1 MKFKKITFGDID
13 VYGLVDT
20 GCVMCIIR
28 CDVYEKL
35 RHRVNFIED
44 KVCLRA
50 QGYNIFV
57 ARGEDIRY
65 PAILGNNLLRFVDLM
80 VSEKEVRFIP
90 KIYQVREVISNEYRE
105 EAANIGK
112 QKRDGFI
119 TEFASLCMH
128 FEEVSMKILVK
139 DDIPVAQR
147 PRRVSHQDQQII
159 DEQISEWL
167 DKGIIKQSMSE
178 YSSPVVLV
186 PKKDGSKRLCCDY
199 RKLNGKIIRD
209 NFPMAL
215 IDDVVEKL
223 QGANVFTT
231 LDLKDGFFHVPVDSE
246 STKYTAFVTH
256 GGQYEF
262 CYVPFGISNS
272 PAVFCRFINVI
283 FRDLIR
289 KGMAVVYM
297 DDVIIPSRD
306 EEEGIERLK
315 MVLSVAEENGLR
327 VRWKKCQFLQRK
339 VNFLG
344 YIIEKGTI
352 RPSKDKTIAIENFPL
367 PHDKKSLQRFLGLT
381 SYFRRFVEGY
391 ATIAKPLSDLLRKEN
406 KFELKEEALSA
417 FQQLKLVLMKD
428 PVLKLFN
435 VNAITEVHTD
445 ASKFGYGAV
454 LMQKDSKIKLYIQ
467 YNT

>member
-1 MKFKKITFGDID
+1 MVPKRERNDINIIAYNKEPFEPGMKFKKITFGDID

-44 KVCLRA
+44 KVCLRGVGA
-50 QGYNIFV
+50 GIFYTQGYFETNILVDDIQLKDITFFV

-80 VSEKEVRFIP
+80 VSEREVRFIP
-90 KIYQVREVISNEYRE
+90 KIYQVKEVISNEYRE

-112 QKRDGFI
+112 QKEDGFI

-128 FEEVSMKILVK
+128 FEEGETSVINLDHLKKNERNRLLTIIQNYQPKEVKNAPVSMKILVK

-223 QGANVFTT
+223 QG
-231 LDLKDGFFHVPVDSE
+231 
-246 STKYTAFVTH
+246 
-256 GGQYEF
+256 
-262 CYVPFGISNS
+262 
-272 PAVFCRFINVI
+272 
-283 FRDLIR
+283 
-289 KGMAVVYM
+289 
-297 DDVIIPSRD
+297 
-306 EEEGIERLK
+306 
-315 MVLSVAEENGLR
+315 
-327 VRWKKCQFLQRK
+327 
-339 VNFLG
+339 
-344 YIIEKGTI
+344 
-352 RPSKDKTIAIENFPL
+352 
-367 PHDKKSLQRFLGLT
+367 
-381 SYFRRFVEGY
+381 
-391 ATIAKPLSDLLRKEN
+391 
-406 KFELKEEALSA
+406 
-417 FQQLKLVLMKD
+417 
-428 PVLKLFN
+428 
-435 VNAITEVHTD
+435 
-445 ASKFGYGAV
+445 
-454 LMQKDSKIKLYIQ
+454 
-467 YNT
+467 

>member
-57 ARGEDIRY
+57 ARGDIRY

-112 QKRDGFI
+112 QKEDGFI
-119 TEFASLCMH
+119 TEFGVYVCTL
-128 FEEVSMKILVK
+128 K
-139 DDIPVAQR
+139 R
-147 PRRVSHQDQQII
+147 DQQII

-223 QGANVFTT
+223 QGDIVFTT
-231 LDLKDGFFHVPVDSE
+231 LDLKDGFFHVPVDSD
-246 STKYTAFVTH
+246 STKYTDFATH

-272 PAVFCRFINVI
+272 PAVFCSFINVI
-283 FRDLIR
+283 LR

-315 MVLSVAEENGLR
+315 MVLSVAE
-327 VRWKKCQFLQRK
+327 KM
-339 VNFLG
+339 G
-344 YIIEKGTI
+344 YVF
-352 RPSKDKTIAIENFPL
+352 S
-367 PHDKKSLQRFLGLT
+367 S
-381 SYFRRFVEGY
+381 FRG
-391 ATIAKPLSDLLRKEN
+391 SDLLRKEN

>member
-1 MKFKKITFGDID
+1 
-13 VYGLVDT
+13 
-20 GCVMCIIR
+20 
-28 CDVYEKL
+28 
-35 RHRVNFIED
+35 
-44 KVCLRA
+44 
-50 QGYNIFV
+50 
-57 ARGEDIRY
+57 
-65 PAILGNNLLRFVDLM
+65 
-80 VSEKEVRFIP
+80 
-90 KIYQVREVISNEYRE
+90 
-105 EAANIGK
+105 
-112 QKRDGFI
+112 
-119 TEFASLCMH
+119 
-128 FEEVSMKILVK
+128 
-139 DDIPVAQR
+139 
-147 PRRVSHQDQQII
+147 
-159 DEQISEWL
+159 
-167 DKGIIKQSMSE
+167 
-178 YSSPVVLV
+178 
-186 PKKDGSKRLCCDY
+186 
-199 RKLNGKIIRD
+199 
-209 NFPMAL
+209 
-215 IDDVVEKL
+215 
-223 QGANVFTT
+223 
-231 LDLKDGFFHVPVDSE
+231 
-246 STKYTAFVTH
+246 
-256 GGQYEF
+256 
-262 CYVPFGISNS
+262 
-272 PAVFCRFINVI
+272 
-283 FRDLIR
+283 
-289 KGMAVVYM
+289 MAVVYM

-454 LMQKDSKIKLYIQ
+454 LMQKDSEDQALHPVQYMSRKTSPAEEKIPPYELEVLV
-467 YNT
+467 

>member
-1 MKFKKITFGDID
+1 MVPKRERNDINIIAYNKEPFEPGMKFKKITFGDID

-44 KVCLRA
+44 KVCLRVA

-90 KIYQVREVISNEYRE
+90 KIYQVKEVISNEYRE

-112 QKRDGFI
+112 QKR
-119 TEFASLCMH
+119 M
-128 FEEVSMKILVK
+128 VSSRNSRVYVCTLKR

-327 VRWKKCQFLQRK
+327 
-339 VNFLG
+339 
-344 YIIEKGTI
+344 
-352 RPSKDKTIAIENFPL
+352 
-367 PHDKKSLQRFLGLT
+367 
-381 SYFRRFVEGY
+381 Y

-454 LMQKDSKIKLYIQ
+454 LMQKDSEDQALHPVQ
-467 YNT
+467 YMSRKTSPAEEKYHSYELEGNN

>member
-1 MKFKKITFGDID
+1 
-13 VYGLVDT
+13 
-20 GCVMCIIR
+20 
-28 CDVYEKL
+28 
-35 RHRVNFIED
+35 
-44 KVCLRA
+44 
-50 QGYNIFV
+50 
-57 ARGEDIRY
+57 
-65 PAILGNNLLRFVDLM
+65 
-80 VSEKEVRFIP
+80 
-90 KIYQVREVISNEYRE
+90 
-105 EAANIGK
+105 
-112 QKRDGFI
+112 
-119 TEFASLCMH
+119 MH
-128 FEEVSMKILVK
+128 FEEGETSVINLDHLKKNERNRLLTIIQNYQPKEVKNAPVSMKILVK

-223 QGANVFTT
+223 QGLMFYNTGS
-231 LDLKDGFFHVPVDSE
+231 KGWIFHVPVDSE

-327 VRWKKCQFLQRK
+327 TLEEVS
-339 VNFLG
+339 V
-344 YIIEKGTI
+344 
-352 RPSKDKTIAIENFPL
+352 PSEEDCNAFTMTM
-367 PHDKKSLQRFLGLT
+367 KKSEVPLRISRWAMMLQDFDYEIEHRSG
-381 SYFRRFVEGY
+381 SKMRHV
-391 ATIAKPLSDLLRKEN
+391 D
-406 KFELKEEALSA
+406 ALSRVSCLLIEESSS
-417 FQQLKLVLMKD
+417 FEGGSV
-428 PVLKLFN
+428 
-435 VNAITEVHTD
+435 E
-445 ASKFGYGAV
+445 
-454 LMQKDSKIKLYIQ
+454 
-467 YNT
+467 